1 MKSLRDEFEKVF
13 ESILAVAVEPHR
25 QQEMRSLLEKAFRE
39 EYERGQFDERDCAI
53 TGQWLNRNHNE
64 NINL

>member
-1 MKSLRDEFEKVF
+1 MKSSRDEFEKVF
-13 ESILAVAVEPHR
+13 ESILTVAVEPQR

-39 EYERGQFDERDCAI
+39 EYERGQFDERD
-53 TGQWLNRNHNE
+53 HNE